1 MGDNTSAGIFG
12 TLFVALSRAK
22 PLGPEAVRW
31 LATWAWEKSREYDFC
46 DGQMREYHDGV
57 VDALVDLGLAERETV
72 DDEEQVFYKER
83 KGIDA
88 DAMLNYPYKMMPGQ
102 GPYTRQEL
110 EQFKAML
117 QDAIDD
123 DPGEQ
128 GEVEGKDGAS
138 R

>member
-1 MGDNTSAGIFG
+1 MATRSGSY
-12 TLFVALSRAK
+12 AL
-22 PLGPEAVRW
+22 
-31 LATWAWEKSREYDFC
+31 
-46 DGQMREYHDGV
+46 
-57 VDALVDLGLAERETV
+57 
-72 DDEEQVFYKER
+72 
-83 KGIDA
+83 
-88 DAMLNYPYKMMPGQ
+88 MPGQ
-102 GPYTRQEL
+102 GPYTGQEL